1 MSPGET
7 LAEDERMTTHQ
18 TLEHTEH
25 AEHAAEHGNKRAAL
39 VVAALAAVLAIC
51 EQQAKHAEIKVEEN
65 SIAAADAW
73 NQYQA
78 KSVRQAIARDLERLA
93 ATFDAPT
100 QVELISRRADLLK
113 QYAADQQHYEKD
125 AKDGKEAIATR
136 ARSFEATREE
146 ELERTHTFDNAAA
159 ALQLGIVLA
168 TASVITSSAMLIWA
182 AYGVGA
188 LGVILGILGWVVP
201 GLAAF

>member
-1 MSPGET
+1 
-7 LAEDERMTTHQ
+7 MTTHQ

-51 EQQAKHAEIKVEEN
+51 EQQAKHAEIRVEES

-78 KSVRQAIARDLERLA
+78 KSVRQAIARDLERLI
-93 ATFDAPT
+93 ATLDVPT
-100 QVELISRRADLLK
+100 QVELVSRRADVLK
-113 QYAADQQHYEKD
+113 QYQADQIHYEKD
-125 AKDGKEAIATR
+125 VKDGKVAIATR
-136 ARSFEATREE
+136 ARAFETTREE
-146 ELERTHTFDNAAA
+146 EIERTHSFDNAAA

-168 TASVITSSAMLIWA
+168 TASVITASAMLIWA

-188 LGVILGILGWVVP
+188 LGVILGILGWVAP

>member
-1 MSPGET
+1 
-7 LAEDERMTTHQ
+7 MTTHQ

-51 EQQAKHAEIKVEEN
+51 EQQAKHAEIKVEES
-65 SIAAADAW
+65 SIAAADSW

-78 KSVRQAIARDLERLA
+78 KSVRQAIARDLGRLA
-93 ATFDAPT
+93 ATLDVPT
-100 QVELISRRADLLK
+100 QVELVSRRADVIK
-113 QYAADQQHYEKD
+113 QYQSDQQHYEKD
-125 AKDGKEAIATR
+125 VKDGKEAIAQR
-136 ARSFEATREE
+136 ARAYEETRDEE
-146 ELERTHTFDNAAA
+146 IHRTHTFDNAAA

-168 TASVITSSAMLIWA
+168 TASVITASAMLVWA
-182 AYGVGA
+182 AYAVGA
-188 LGVILGILGWVVP
+188 LGVIIMVLGFVSP

>member
-1 MSPGET
+1 M
-7 LAEDERMTTHQ
+7 ATHQ

-39 VVAALAAVLAIC
+39 LVAALAAVLAIC

-65 SIAAADAW
+65 AIAAADAW

-78 KSVRQAIARDLERLA
+78 KSVRQAMARDLERLA
-93 ATFDAPT
+93 GTLDAPT
-100 QVELISRRADLLK
+100 QTELVSRRADVLK
-113 QYAADQQHYEKD
+113 QYTADQVHYEKD
-125 AKDGKEAIATR
+125 TKDGKEAIAKR
-136 ARSFEATREE
+136 ARGFEETREE
-146 ELERTHTFDNAAA
+146 EIHRTHTFDNAAA

-168 TASVITSSAMLIWA
+168 TASVITNSAMLIWA

-188 LGVILGILGWVVP
+188 LGVIIGILGLVAPEV
-201 GLAAF
+201 AAF